1 MTKTHRRKN
10 EPDDIYSKNQG
21 HAIKYRKRLQ
31 EDAETEKELKDFVKD
46 TDADQPIQDPIRGKY
61 LP

>member
-10 EPDDIYSKNQG
+10 NPDDIYSKNQG

-31 EDAETEKELKDFVKD
+31 EDAETEKELREFVKD
-46 TDADQPIQDPIRGKY
+46 EDCREDHSPVPRRI
-61 LP
+61 L